1 MSSPINRFCC
11 KQFASID
18 LQPPYRVAN
27 SSHHGFVCASTHLN
41 GVSREKGSS
50 PAKIF
55 NLLFYNQAGISE
67 QVTVDDSS
75 HQITLLLLDWSK
87 GDEYALEQL
96 MPLVYEELRRMARN
110 YMRRQPS
117 GHTFQTTELIHEA
130 YLKIAGGEERHWQSR
145 NHFFG
150 VAAKAMRHIL
160 VDYAR
165 SKNNQKRGGW
175 QERVTLQ
182 ENMRVTNQSSEEVV
196 ALDEALNRLAI
207 LDDRKVRVVEMK
219 FFAGLKVAEIAD
231 VLKVSPETVKRD
243 WSFAQTW
250 LLRELEK

>member
-1 MSSPINRFCC
+1 MTPDN
-11 KQFASID
+11 
-18 LQPPYRVAN
+18 N
-27 SSHHGFVCASTHLN
+27 
-41 GVSREKGSS
+41 
-50 PAKIF
+50 
-55 NLLFYNQAGISE
+55 
-67 QVTVDDSS
+67 S
-75 HQITLLLLDWSK
+75 HQISLLLIDWIK

-96 MPLVYEELRRMARN
+96 MPLVYHELRLMARRH
-110 YMRRQPS
+110 MRHQPA
-117 GHTFQTTELIHEA
+117 GHTFQTTDLIHET
-130 YLKIAGGEERHWQSR
+130 YLKIAGGEERHWQNR

-165 SKNNQKRGGW
+165 SKSNQKRGGW

-182 ENMRVTNQSSEEVV
+182 ENMRVTNQSSEEIV
-196 ALDEALNRLAI
+196 ALDDALNRLAT

-219 FFAGLKVAEIAD
+219 FFAGLTVTEIAS

-250 LLRELEK
+250 LLRELKK